1 MLLLIIG
8 NNNGPIK
15 DSLYQVHEIRGLL
28 FHIKILPPLD
38 GFVKELYDRENL
50 RARV

>member
-15 DSLYQVHEIRGLL
+15 DSLYQAHEIRGLL

-38 GFVKELYDRENL
+38 GFVKECMIERI
-50 RARV
+50 

>member
-28 FHIKILPPLD
+28 ILPPLD
-38 GFVKELYDRENL
+38 GFVKECMIERI
-50 RARV
+50 